1 MALSDV
7 ISQYWWIFL
16 ILGIIILFFIWGK
29 LDNYT
34 RIKLAKIFNK
44 KVILILVF
52 AGVWYYWHKTGGSVT
67 IQVSTFWMP
76 IFFLFW
82 IVGYNFI
89 GRLQYKSQQ
98 LITPNFHG
106 SYAYVR
112 YIEGYYVFAIDGFT
126 SDILNWNW
134 ASRLVILREETV
146 QFFDQGA
153 VSIARVGQV
162 SEHSVDPEINSAIET
177 DNYFKTG
184 KKQIF
189 YGWFDDVELIDWK
202 FSKLKDLEKSKLRPD
217 NPIELLKKELKIDNP
232 KVSKLLWLYKN
243 QNKAVN
249 VQTEH
254 FDSTIE
260 SGEKYYEH
268 DKRMKGKYEEKSQ
281 TPSSKEEEY

>member
-1 MALSDV
+1 MS
-7 ISQYWWIFL
+7 F
-16 ILGIIILFFIWGK
+16 
-29 LDNYT
+29 
-34 RIKLAKIFNK
+34 
-44 KVILILVF
+44 
-52 AGVWYYWHKTGGSVT
+52 
-67 IQVSTFWMP
+67 
-76 IFFLFW
+76 FFLFW
-82 IVGYNFI
+82 IVGYNFV

-98 LITPNFHG
+98 LITPNCRG

-126 SDILNWNW
+126 SDVLNWNW

-202 FSKLKDLEKSKLRPD
+202 FSKLKDLEKSKLSPD
-217 NPIELLKKELKIDNP
+217 NPFELLKKELKIDNP